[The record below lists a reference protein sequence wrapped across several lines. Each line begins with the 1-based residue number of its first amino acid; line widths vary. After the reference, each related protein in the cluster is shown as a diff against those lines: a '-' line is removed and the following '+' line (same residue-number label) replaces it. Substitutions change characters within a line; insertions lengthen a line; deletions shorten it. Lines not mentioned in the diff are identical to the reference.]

1 MTEFNILNDNNR
13 DDHVDKEI
21 LSCYMKKPY
30 NSFFVFAGAGSGK
43 TRSLVKLLLGLRELN
58 GGPYKRKGKKI
69 AVITYTNAACDEIM
83 RRVEYD
89 SLFSISTIHSFVWNL
104 INPYQKDIKEWITN
118 KIAITLDD
126 LKDKQSRSRDLN
138 NPTSRERQRKIDK
151 AYLRLEV
158 IRDIKYFVYNPNGDN
173 TTVDSLS
180 HSEVIEMGKDFLFNK
195 PLLKKI
201 LIKSYPIILI
211 DESQDT
217 KKELMEAFLQIQKEY
232 SQDFSIGLFGDMMQ
246 RIYADGKSDLLEEI
260 NCRGDDWLKTEKIM
274 NHRCCKRIVE
284 LINRIRL
291 DVDGLQQKPRTDKD
305 VGKVHL
311 FVTTPSDNKGMVEDK
326 AAKRMIEITENIGW
340 ENDFEKLIL
349 EHHMAARR
357 LKFNELF
364 EPLYEIDRY
373 KNSILDGTLT
383 ELSFFTNIVLPLVN
397 AGERNDQF
405 EIMRLLKEYSPMLKN
420 LDTKLSKETLLQ
432 IKCSVEKL
440 LHLWKNGNNPSCYE
454 VLRTI
459 CEEGIVDIPPLLREV
474 AFDSIE
480 LPDDDEI
487 ISVWRR
493 VIKVP
498 FSQIASY
505 DKYINDKSG
514 FMTHQGVKGLEF
526 PRVMVIIDDSEAK
539 GFMFSY
545 EKLFGVKDKTQTDI
559 KNENEGKDTSIL
571 RTKRLFYVACSRAEE
586 DLAIVI
592 YTQSP
597 QIVKKRVLAEEWFLE
612 NEIEII

>member
-1 MTEFNILNDNNR
+1 
-13 DDHVDKEI
+13 
-21 LSCYMKKPY
+21 
-30 NSFFVFAGAGSGK
+30 
-43 TRSLVKLLLGLRELN
+43 
-58 GGPYKRKGKKI
+58 
-69 AVITYTNAACDEIM
+69 
-83 RRVEYD
+83 
-89 SLFSISTIHSFVWNL
+89 
-104 INPYQKDIKEWITN
+104 
-118 KIAITLDD
+118 
-126 LKDKQSRSRDLN
+126 
-138 NPTSRERQRKIDK
+138 
-151 AYLRLEV
+151 
-158 IRDIKYFVYNPNGDN
+158 
-173 TTVDSLS
+173 
-180 HSEVIEMGKDFLFNK
+180 MGKDFLFNK

-260 NCRGDDWLKTEKIM
+260 NCRGDDWLKTEKVM

-305 VGKVHL
+305 EGKVHL

-326 AAKRMIEITENIGW
+326 AAKRMIEITGNIGW

-459 CEEGIVDIPPLLREV
+459 CEEDIVDIPPLLREV

-505 DKYINDKSG
+505 DKYINGKSG

-597 QIVKKRVLAEEWFLE
+597 QTVKKRVLAEEWFLE